1 MAKHIVTCRICKEKF
16 DAQDEEKGISWV
28 MPSKN
33 FYYHKGC
40 YDNWKAQSDVNV
52 KRSDEAYI
60 EYIYDYLARDLK
72 VEYDYYM
79 CEAQRKNYVEKKNY
93 TNKGIFFTLKYF
105 YEIKKGEWE
114 KSHGGLGIIPYVYQ
128 ESLQY
133 WATMTKK
140 QANIME
146 EIEAQMAKMTE
157 VVATKKRVR
166 KTPKKYIDRS
176 AELLAEVSNEY

>member
-1 MAKHIVTCRICKEKF
+1 M
-16 DAQDEEKGISWV
+16 
-28 MPSKN
+28 
-33 FYYHKGC
+33 
-40 YDNWKAQSDVNV
+40 
-52 KRSDEAYI
+52 
-60 EYIYDYLARDLK
+60 
-72 VEYDYYM
+72 
-79 CEAQRKNYVEKKNY
+79 
-93 TNKGIFFTLKYF
+93 KYF

-176 AELLAEVSNEY
+176 AELLAEVSDEY